1 MKANPHTLFLLKD
14 KAFWMLGCC
23 LLAILNACSLS
34 LPNASPRDPMIMTP
48 EEVVESFY
56 NWYMQYPGNPM
67 VERAYRQSP
76 FLTDQ
81 WIQQVDEALNS
92 FQGQSGF
99 DPFLCAQDIPERIFV
114 QPANTTQQDIAVV
127 VVKSSFAGHSLTVDL
142 QRANGM
148 DWKISAIRC
157 R

>member
-1 MKANPHTLFLLKD
+1 MKSNLHTLFLLKD
-14 KAFWMLGCC
+14 KALWMLGCC
-23 LLAILNACSLS
+23 LLVILSACSLS
-34 LPNASPRDPMIMTP
+34 LPNASPSDPMIMTP

-81 WIQQVDEALNS
+81 WIQEVDEALDS
-92 FQGQSGF
+92 SQGQSGF
-99 DPFLCAQDIPERIFV
+99 DPFLCAQDIPEKVFV
-114 QPANTTQQDIAVV
+114 QPANITQDTAVV
-127 VVKSSFAGHSLTVDL
+127 VMKSSFAGHSLTVDL
-142 QRANGM
+142 QRTNGA